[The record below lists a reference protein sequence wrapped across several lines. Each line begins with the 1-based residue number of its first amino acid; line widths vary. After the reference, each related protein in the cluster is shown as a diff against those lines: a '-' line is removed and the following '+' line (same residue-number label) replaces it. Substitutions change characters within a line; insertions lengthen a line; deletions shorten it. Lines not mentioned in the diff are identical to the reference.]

1 MLGQVVERRRRVLG
15 AGQRQRG
22 GVGERR
28 SGSKGGAGEPAALSG
43 AGRRRRGLA
52 EEQKSVLGAGGVEAV
67 AVRRQ
72 LSASSRKKYV
82 HNQFKPDPR

>member
-1 MLGQVVERRRRVLG
+1 MW
-15 AGQRQRG
+15 
-22 GVGERR
+22 
-28 SGSKGGAGEPAALSG
+28 KGRAGEEMPVHG
-43 AGRRRRGLA
+43 EGRGI
-52 EEQKSVLGAGGVEAV
+52 GGVEAV